1 MLFPGLWVHD
11 NSPAC
16 CNQVCKYCYGEWSGA
31 MPVLLFLQIQ
41 EWYLL
46 LAVTEGGSSGTKT
59 LGQCGNL
66 PNI

>member
-1 MLFPGLWVHD
+1 
-11 NSPAC
+11 
-16 CNQVCKYCYGEWSGA
+16 